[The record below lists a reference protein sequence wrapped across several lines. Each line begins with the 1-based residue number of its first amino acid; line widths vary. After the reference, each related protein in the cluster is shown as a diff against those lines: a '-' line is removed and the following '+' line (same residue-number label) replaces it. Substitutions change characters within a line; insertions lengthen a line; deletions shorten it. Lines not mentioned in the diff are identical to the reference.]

1 MEMEELTLDALLERI
16 KSDDPDVRTAAWLGA
31 GVVGAPAIEPLASL
45 AAESEAKVKRLQA
58 EGKKKELAQPLEVG
72 RAAKRAMWQIVR
84 TVGAPGMDTCKA
96 SAEAELIRLL
106 AEGRPDAIR
115 REALW
120 MLSEIGGEKT
130 IDAIRDIPNILEN
143 KAIREDAR
151 CCVERIPG
159 RAAVEA
165 LQEGLEAA
173 PADVALALAQSL
185 RARGVNVDKNRYPC
199 QKLVPTRETQVKP
212 VEG

>member
-1 MEMEELTLDALLERI
+1 MEELTLDALLERI
-16 KSDDPDVRTAAWLGA
+16 KSDDPDVRTAAWCGA
-31 GVVGAPAIEPLASL
+31 GVVGAPAIQPLA
-45 AAESEAKVKRLQA
+45 EIM
-58 EGKKKELAQPLEVG
+58 AQGELEVS

-84 TVGAPGMDTCKA
+84 TVGAPGRDTCRA

-106 AEGRPDAIR
+106 AEGQPDAVR

-130 IDAIRDIPNILEN
+130 IEAIRHIPNILQN

-151 CCVERIPG
+151 CCVERIPCQ
-159 RAAVEA
+159 AAVEGLADA
-165 LQEGLEAA
+165 LEVA
-173 PADVALALAQSL
+173 PADFALALAQSL
-185 RARGVNVDKNRYPC
+185 RARGVEVDKSRYPC
-199 QKLVPTRETQVKP
+199 QKLVPTRQTQVKP

>member
-1 MEMEELTLDALLERI
+1 MDEVTLDALLERI
-16 KSDDPDVRTAAWLGA
+16 KSDDADVRTAAWLAA
-31 GVVGAPAIEPLASL
+31 GDVGAPAIQPLA
-45 AAESEAKVKRLQA
+45 EIVAKG
-58 EGKKKELAQPLEVG
+58 ELEVS
-72 RAAKRAMWQIVR
+72 RAAKRAMWKIVR
-84 TVGAPGMDTCKA
+84 TVGAPGRDACKA
-96 SAEAELIRLL
+96 SIEAELIRLL
-106 AEGRPDAIR
+106 AEGQPDAIR

-130 IDAIRDIPNILEN
+130 IEAIREIPNILEN

-159 RAAVEA
+159 EAAVEA
-165 LQEGLEAA
+165 LKQGLEAA
-173 PADVALALAQSL
+173 PPDFALALAQSL
-185 RARGVNVDKNRYPC
+185 RARGVEVDKQKYPC